1 MTIKSKSNRLC
12 YTYKPI
18 LHLRRSTSVSAS
30 TLFADIHIRTLFADI
45 HIRNLKTN
53 MDFNNEIFYLI
64 SNTLVRPM
72 FEGSQVIKTF
82 GIRCNVPQ
90 VWSLWV
96 ALNRSG
102 RFGTLT
108 FGPRLEV
115 EIWKFRTWHSLIGT
129 ATIDVLDFTEIYRS
143 ILPSEYIIQT

>member
-64 SNTLVRPM
+64 SNTLVRLM
-72 FEGSQVIKTF
+72 L
-82 GIRCNVPQ
+82 
-90 VWSLWV
+90 SLWV